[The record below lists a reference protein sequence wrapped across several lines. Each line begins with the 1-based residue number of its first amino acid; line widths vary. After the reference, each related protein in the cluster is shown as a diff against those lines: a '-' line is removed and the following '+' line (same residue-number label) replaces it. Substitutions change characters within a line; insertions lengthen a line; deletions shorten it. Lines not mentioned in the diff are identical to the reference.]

1 MPRQSVIDP
10 IKFEEL
16 CIHQNSEKDIA
27 DFFGVDRTTINR
39 FCKKTFNASFASFC
53 QQKRT
58 EGKEILIGKA
68 IKLAE
73 KNGAVMIFLL
83 KNWAGMTDTPAQEA
97 KNIGVTDEMKEWF
110 KKVQMDDEVIS

>member
-1 MPRQSVIDP
+1 MPRESKIDP
-10 IKFEEL
+10 VKFEEL
-16 CIHQNSEKDIA
+16 CIQDISEKDIA
-27 DFFGVDRTTINR
+27 DYFGVNRKTIQR
-39 FCKKTFNASFASFC
+39 FCKATFNVPFVAFC
-53 QQKRT
+53 QQKRVARNAM
-58 EGKEILIGKA
+58 LINDA
-68 IKLAE
+68 IALAR